1 MKEKQIHKG
10 YFSIIPAFIRYDTK
24 LKDKAKLLYAEI
36 TALSNE
42 NGYCYATNSYF
53 SQIYGV
59 AKETVSRLISE
70 LVNGGYVKVVLIK
83 QNSEVVERR
92 IYICEMSIPIDENVN
107 TPIDENVKENSI
119 YINNIPPYTPQRG
132 DDVESD
138 QLSVDNEPA
147 EKKPSRLERDFEQF
161 WAAYPKKIGK
171 SLCLRKWKAIKP
183 SAELVETMLTAIE
196 TQKQSDS
203 WKKEQGQF
211 IPNPHTWLNQGRW
224 EDEVEKPTDYDPY
237 EGYKVF

>member
-1 MKEKQIHKG
+1 MAERQIHKG
-10 YFSIIPAFIRYDTK
+10 YFSIIPASVRYDAR

-42 NGYCYATNSYF
+42 KGYCYATNSYF

-59 AKETVSRLISE
+59 AKETISRLISE
-70 LVNGGYVKVVLIK
+70 LVDSGYVKVVLIK
-83 QNSEVVERR
+83 HNNEVVERR

-119 YINNIPPYTPQRG
+119 YINNITPYTPHG
-132 DDVESD
+132 GVEDENKNQSKSK
-138 QLSVDNEPA
+138 Q
-147 EKKPSRLERDFEQF
+147 SRLERDFERF
-161 WAAYPKKIGK
+161 WKAYPKKIGK

-183 SAELVETMLTAIE
+183 TPELVETMLTAIE
-196 TQKQSDS
+196 NQKQSDS

-224 EDEVEKPTDYDPY
+224 EDEVEKPTNYDPY